1 VIVDVQE
8 SDEACIEAAIG
19 MHRWKNYLI
28 RCPQNWL
35 NETSHIYRCVS
46 TSVEHLERTLGEHS
60 SPSSTTMDTYPPSG
74 FAEYAGID
82 PTSLGPRQLSTEG
95 TFVHPFPP
103 PSLPDNDKFPPRQ
116 SGLTLYIRPK
126 ALVGCRL
133 APSEEV
139 DDFLDSIPL
148 AQSSSESTVVEPS
161 HESVARVKK
170 ESDDEDQHNF
180 LNTKT
185 IVVKSEEQ
193 EVPVDL
199 IVTDTTDLPFSGAK
213 DITSRTKSA
222 DPLEGFDEETR
233 SGYYFGLL
241 ETYDSCAFS
250 WRDNKAKFLQY
261 CRV

>member
-1 VIVDVQE
+1 
-8 SDEACIEAAIG
+8 
-19 MHRWKNYLI
+19 MH
-28 RCPQNWL
+28 
-35 NETSHIYRCVS
+35 
-46 TSVEHLERTLGEHS
+46 
-60 SPSSTTMDTYPPSG
+60 TYPPSG

-95 TFVHPFPP
+95 TFLHPFPT
-103 PSLPDNDKFPPRQ
+103 PSLPDSDKFPPRQ

-126 ALVGCRL
+126 ALVGSRL

-161 HESVARVKK
+161 HEPVVRVKK
-170 ESDDEDQHNF
+170 ECDDEDQRNF

-185 IVVKSEEQ
+185 IVVKSEEL
-193 EVPVDL
+193 EVPADL
-199 IVTDTTDLPFSGAK
+199 IATDTSDLPLYGAK
-213 DITSRTKSA
+213 DVTKPA

-233 SGYYFGLL
+233 SGCFFVGLL
-241 ETYDSCAFS
+241 KIYDSLVRRCHH
-250 WRDNKAKFLQY
+250 KAKYLQY